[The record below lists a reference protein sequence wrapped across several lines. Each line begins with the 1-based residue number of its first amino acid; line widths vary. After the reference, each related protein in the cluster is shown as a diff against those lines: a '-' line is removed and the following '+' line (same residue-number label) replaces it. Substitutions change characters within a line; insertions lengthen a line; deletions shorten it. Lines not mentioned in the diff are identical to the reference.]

1 MCACTDKNIAMIIKE
16 EIMNFR
22 EGGRN
27 ETGWKG
33 REGDR
38 NYVKF

>member
-27 ETGWKG
+27 DTRQDKG
-33 REGDR
+33 REHTED
-38 NYVKF
+38 VCV